1 MRRAKLTTFATLYTH
16 IKELPENLTFLNHI
30 DSNEWKTYSKT
41 DFINIVHYLTLAFE
55 AEGWRGKQ
63 IALVIA
69 PSAHWIMIDYALM
82 LSGAV
87 SVPLFT
93 NISTRNLR
101 FQIND
106 SDIHTAFVESKKQTE
121 LLKEIDNSLTCIDI
135 HNSRAYRKFIE
146 KGKTI
151 EKASPL
157 KFQEILGKV
166 IPNDTIS
173 IVYTSGTSGLP
184 KGVELSHFNLISQ
197 ILDTGAKY
205 KFDAN
210 RDKALSFLPLAHIF
224 ERMVMHFYLSTGM
237 SIYYADD
244 VQNVGKLLREVKP
257 TIMTVVPRLL
267 EKVYFKMYNKA
278 MEGNFIKQAIVKLA
292 FYRANHKD
300 PTTSQTWLE
309 NKLDKLVYSKL
320 RTSLGG
326 NLRMMISGGA
336 ALSSELYRFFWNI
349 GIPPYQGYGLT
360 EASPVICANAP
371 NENKVG
377 TCGKHFIH
385 TEVKL
390 SEEKELLARGP
401 GIMKGYH
408 NNPKA
413 TKESIDE
420 QGWLHTGDLAS
431 IDNEGYITITGR
443 KKELAKTSTGEYISL
458 EYMEQELKKSG
469 WFEHL
474 LIIGDK
480 RPFVV
485 ALLALDETQLQAYTA
500 KNKFKNREEALES
513 KALKKRIQGF
523 ITKLNKQLNHW
534 ERIRYFHLIKRA
546 LTIEN
551 GELTPSMK
559 LSRVNVEKHFKNEI
573 MQMYVGHI
581 LEGKG

>member
-106 SDIHTAFVESKKQTE
+106 SDIHTAFVESEKQTE

-278 MEGNFIKQAIVKLA
+278 MEGNLIKQAIVKLA

>member
-135 HNSRAYRKFIE
+135 HNSRAYREFIE

-278 MEGNFIKQAIVKLA
+278 MEGNLIKQAIVKLA